1 MKFYFLFLDLYAEA
15 LKEAES
21 LRHLKEENDEENRR
35 SKFRLNDVI
44 QKKSE
49 TEEQL
54 KKLSEEIYHL

>member
-44 QKKSE
+44 
-49 TEEQL
+49 
-54 KKLSEEIYHL
+54 